1 MTKHYV
7 LTFLS
12 VAPLAAC
19 SSSAA
24 GTSVSSNVLPAAQ
37 NVAVSRDSRLLPGST
52 PTLYVSYLE
61 TNTVTLYP
69 ANVPSP
75 SPIRTITSG
84 ISSPEG
90 IWVDAKGKLYV
101 TNTDIGGG
109 HFTVTEY
116 PAGASQP
123 SVTINAT
130 TYRPLSVA
138 VDSKGHVY
146 VGGDENGTVVIN
158 EYAPGG
164 TKPIKTVFPTA
175 LTGDP
180 FMGGLAVDQRDN
192 LYAAFFVYDHPPA
205 HVVRFAPGLTNEKDL
220 NLAGLNTIDLDP
232 GLGIDSS
239 GNLYVGGALDGINV
253 YPHGSKNPARAINGG
268 YSQYFA
274 VTANGALYDPETVYI
289 DEFSPGASSPSVQF
303 TDSRYPVGAAIH

>member
-1 MTKHYV
+1 MANRSLFV
-7 LTFLS
+7 FLS
-12 VAPLAAC
+12 LAALAAC
-19 SSSAA
+19 SSP
-24 GTSVSSNVLPAAQ
+24 SVGPSLSSGALPATQ
-37 NVAVSRDSRLLPGST
+37 TFVSREARLLPGST

-61 TNTVTLYP
+61 SNSVTLYP

-75 SPIRTITSG
+75 PPIRTITSG

-90 IWVDAKGKLYV
+90 IWVDAKGTLYV

-109 HFTVTEY
+109 HFTITKY
-116 PAGASQP
+116 PANASQP
-123 SVTINAT
+123 SLTINAT

-146 VGGDENGTVVIN
+146 VGGNENGTVVIN

-164 TKPIKTVFPTA
+164 TKPIKTVFPTT

-192 LYAAFFVYDHPPA
+192 LYAAFFVYRHPPA

-220 NLAGLNTIDLDP
+220 NLAGLNTIDLDA

-239 GNLYVGGALDGINV
+239 GNLYVGGALNGINV
-253 YPHGSKNPARAINGG
+253 YLQGSKNPARAINGG
-268 YSQYFA
+268 DSQYFA
-274 VTANGALYDPETVYI
+274 VTPSGALYDPEAGFV
-289 DEFSPGASSPSVQF
+289 DEFAPGASSPSVQF
-303 TDSRYPVGAAIH
+303 ADARYPVGAAVH